1 MTCVFSVRVIVAVFL
16 SLLFAQYDEISDIL
30 SLLFLLFLPPSSS
43 SLADDDDKRQRV
55 ESSADPLLTPTVKSQ
70 TPHCCSGSRREQSVN
85 KHHSAPSVSRQVF
98 HTFTYCE

>member
-16 SLLFAQYDEISDIL
+16 SLLFAQYDEISDI
-30 SLLFLLFLPPSSS
+30 LFLPPSSS

-85 KHHSAPSVSRQVF
+85 KHHSAPSVSQQVF